1 MGAMNHFYLQLRTLK
16 PIEFKNLFANDLSQK
31 TEKPGPMSP
40 NFSFGTPGLL
50 NDTSWFYA
58 VEQRMIAKY
67 EEFKH
72 QWSEYVLAK

>member
-40 NFSFGTPGLL
+40 NFSFETPGLL
-50 NDTSWFYA
+50 MNDSK
-58 VEQRMIAKY
+58 V
-67 EEFKH
+67 
-72 QWSEYVLAK
+72 